1 MRNENVDRW
10 RNTVKTKNLPWHI
23 YWGKKMRKMTAS
35 TIIIIIIFTPDV
47 LFWYWKK
54 RKKEK

>member
-1 MRNENVDRW
+1 MDRW

-54 RKKEK
+54 GKKEK